1 MDTNTILGVVAL
13 VCAIWVI
20 YDVWAVQK
28 KMSGG
33 SKALWTIAAIFF
45 NILTAIIY
53 YFMKKR

>member
-1 MDTNTILGVVAL
+1 MDTNTILGLVAL
-13 VCAIWVI
+13 IFALWVI

-33 SKALWTIAAIFF
+33 SKIIWTIMAIFF
-45 NILTAIIY
+45 NILTAIVY

>member
-1 MDTNTILGVVAL
+1 MDTNTILGLVAL
-13 VCAIWVI
+13 IFAIWVI

-33 SKALWTIAAIFF
+33 SKIIWTIMAIFF
-45 NILTAIIY
+45 NILTAIVY